1 MASVPLSKTTIK
13 GVMTTFVERGRVP
26 FSQTRQSIELP
37 YIQAFPRNPI
47 PLRILAPD
55 MSNTMSGR
63 DLQISVL
70 MKMAVFDQVSC
81 FPGASIENYM
91 AEYFPKQ
98 TVDNSEAGVILTSNN
113 CPPTPYPTSKLDAP
127 DIPNP
132 YYLLQKSRENKPS
145 GQTQSFLPD
154 LNDAPFVSSAD
165 TGINNDKIVADGTAF
180 LGGDTGGF
188 RPVVADQVAAAP
200 VGDYTFSDWGASN
213 LRRQLKQR
221 RRGVERVGG
230 ERT

>member
-13 GVMTTFVERGRVP
+13 GVMTTFVERGRVL
-26 FSQTRQSIELP
+26 FRQTRQSIELP
-37 YIQAFPRNPI
+37 YIQAFPRNPT

-63 DLQISVL
+63 DLRISVL
-70 MKMAVFDQVSC
+70 MKMAVFDRESC
-81 FPGASIENYM
+81 FPGASIERYM
-91 AEYFPKQ
+91 AEYIPKQ
-98 TVDNSEAGVILTSNN
+98 TVDNSEAGLFLTSNN
-113 CPPTPYPTSKLDAP
+113 CPPTPYPTSILDAP
-127 DIPNP
+127 DISKP
-132 YYLLQKSRENKPS
+132 YYLIQKSRENKPS

-154 LNDAPFVSSAD
+154 VNNAPSVSSAD
-165 TGINNDKIVADGTAF
+165 TGVINDKIVADGTAF

-200 VGDYTFSDWGASN
+200 VEDYTFSNWGASN

-221 RRGVERVGG
+221 RRSVERVGG
-230 ERT
+230 GR